1 MTAPDTPSAAFEDA
15 SHDDLAVDAA
25 VETVET
31 GGGLPPAAAPVSRR
45 MSPLRAATWLAVIAV
60 LVYLPFGFPS
70 FRVEQFCG
78 WIALAIGACGLNLLT
93 GYNGQISVGHGALY
107 GVGAYTSAIA
117 ITRWDVP
124 LLASTVIA
132 ALVCFLVGLLI
143 GLPALRIKG
152 LYLALVTLSV
162 ATLFPLVIEQFPGLT
177 GGSSGLPI
185 TTEQLHRGEMVER
198 RIRFESPFE
207 GLESDQYKY
216 FLFLGIAVVCFWLT
230 RNLVLSRVGRSLVAV
245 RDNDIAAEVSGIP
258 VARVKIVTF
267 GISSALAGIGGSL
280 FALNLTQVNPSSFT
294 IVASIYFLIAVV
306 VGGAASIVGPAIGA
320 VAYGLFT
327 DVIAQ
332 EFPDRVA
339 GAQPVVLGVLLILLM
354 LLAPGGIVGMQRGIQ
369 ARLARRRSRSVREL
383 AH

>member
-1 MTAPDTPSAAFEDA
+1 MTELESPDTELAA
-15 SHDDLAVDAA
+15 
-25 VETVET
+25 TVTATEGT
-31 GGGLPPAAAPVSRR
+31 GGLPPAAAPVSRR
-45 MSPLRAATWLAVIAV
+45 MSPARAAAWLVVLGV
-60 LVYLPFGFPS
+60 LVMLPFQFPS

-107 GVGAYTSAIA
+107 GVGAYSTAIL
-117 ITRWDVP
+117 ITRWEVP
-124 LLASTVIA
+124 LFAATVASAII
-132 ALVCFLVGLLI
+132 CFVVGVLI

-185 TTEQLHRGEMVER
+185 TSEQMYRGELRER
-198 RIRFESPFE
+198 RIRLESPFE
-207 GLESDQYKY
+207 GLESDQYRY
-216 FLFLGIAVVCFWLT
+216 FIFLGIAILCFWLT
-230 RNLVLSRVGRSLVAV
+230 RNLVLSRVGRALVAV
-245 RDNDIAAEVSGIP
+245 RDNDVAAEVSGIP
-258 VARVKIVTF
+258 VARIKIVTF

-320 VAYGLFT
+320 VIYGVFT
-327 DVIAQ
+327 DFVAQ
-332 EFPDRVA
+332 EFPDRIS
-339 GAQPVVLGVLLILLM
+339 GAQPVVLGILLIVLM
-354 LLAPGGIVGMQRGIQ
+354 LTAPGGVVGVYRSVQ
-369 ARLARRRSRSVREL
+369 ARQLTRRARVTLPTQQVATQEET
-383 AH
+383 